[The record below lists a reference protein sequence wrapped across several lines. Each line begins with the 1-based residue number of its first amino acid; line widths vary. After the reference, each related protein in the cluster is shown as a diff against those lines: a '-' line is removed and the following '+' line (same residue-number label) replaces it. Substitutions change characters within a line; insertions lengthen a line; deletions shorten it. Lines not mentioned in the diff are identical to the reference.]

1 MKTAL
6 RHPFRRVSDYEKAT
20 PTRNKN
26 WLYFRLTGINKKE
39 SYELNLYANR
49 KNVNNKFRKSKK

>member
-6 RHPFRRVSDYEKAT
+6 RHPFRRVSDYEKDT